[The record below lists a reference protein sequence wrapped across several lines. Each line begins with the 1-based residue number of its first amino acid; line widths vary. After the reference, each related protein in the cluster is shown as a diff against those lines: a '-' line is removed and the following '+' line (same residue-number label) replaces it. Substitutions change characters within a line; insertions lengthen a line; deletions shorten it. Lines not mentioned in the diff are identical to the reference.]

1 MEEITEQ
8 LVSHK
13 QSIENTAEST
23 SNIRQQIAELQDTL
37 AKLER
42 RRDTETEECEE
53 LEESY
58 EVEKGKLGMIEKTL
72 KTIDQSCD
80 RIRLMVENISPDFNI
95 DQFLWYEFIVVENI
109 LPDININRSQFSQTV
124 WLTFDYL

>member
-95 DQFLWYEFIVVENI
+95 DQFL
-109 LPDININRSQFSQTV
+109 
-124 WLTFDYL
+124 